1 MSSQNIPTRDRIL
14 KFTWQLLEAGNGN
27 AVRMSDIAKAAKI
40 SRQALYLHFPN
51 RADLLTATTR
61 YLDEVHDID
70 AKLAKSR
77 SAASG
82 TERLEAWVET
92 WGNYIP
98 TIFGVAKALM
108 AMQETDEEAAAAWN
122 DRILAIRDGCEKAV
136 QALKFD
142 GKLTD
147 KMSEEEA
154 TDLLLTLLS
163 VRNWEQL
170 RITCNW
176 TQDRYIDMMQQLTTQ
191 ALVKSG

>member
-14 KFTWQLLEAGNGN
+14 KSTWQLLEAGNGS

-61 YLDEVHDID
+61 YLDEVHDIE

-82 TERLEAWVET
+82 TQRLEAWVET
-92 WGNYIP
+92 WGNYTP

-122 DRILAIRDGCEKAV
+122 DRICAIRDGCEKAV
-136 QALKFD
+136 QALKAD
-142 GKLTD
+142 GALTD
-147 KMSEEEA
+147 SMSEVEA
-154 TDLLLTLLS
+154 TDMLLTILS

-170 RITCNW
+170 RIDCNW
-176 TQDRYIDMMQQLTTQ
+176 TQARYIDMMQQLAAQ
-191 ALVKSG
+191 ALVKS

>member
-14 KFTWQLLEAGNGN
+14 KSTWQLLEAGNGN

-136 QALKFD
+136 QALKSD

-176 TQDRYIDMMQQLTTQ
+176 TQDRYIDMMQQLTAQ
-191 ALVKSG
+191 ALVKSD

>member
-14 KFTWQLLEAGNGN
+14 KSTWQLLEAGNGN
-27 AVRMSDIAKAAKI
+27 AVRMSDIAKATKI

-77 SAASG
+77 GAASG

-136 QALKFD
+136 QALKAD

-154 TDLLLTLLS
+154 TDMLLTLLS

-176 TQDRYIDMMQQLTTQ
+176 TQDRYIDMMQQLTAQ
-191 ALVKSG
+191 ALVKSE